1 MPQAIDS
8 SYLLAQLREAFPG
21 LSPQLRQA
29 ARYLLDRPDEV
40 ALNSMRQLAAS
51 AGVQPATMVRLAQR
65 MGCAG
70 YEEWREPFR
79 ERLRRRPVP
88 YGPQARDLQSRKDA
102 ARALG
107 GAHDG
112 LARLAV
118 EMMASDRDNLA
129 NSLDAIGAQRLSE
142 AAAALA
148 AARTLYV
155 VGLRSQYPAAFYVQY
170 ACRMFRTGTILLDAQ
185 GGTFADDLRGM
196 GGADAMLVFSVLP
209 YSREAVEAARFA
221 AERGAAVVSVTDSTV
236 APVARLSTYTLAVAN
251 DGPALFRS
259 VVPTMAVAQTLVAL
273 LLAQGGADAL
283 AQVAE
288 SEAQLDR
295 FEAYWPETEMAE
307 RPVSGA
313 AGDDQ

>member
-1 MPQAIDS
+1 MPQVIDS

-40 ALNSMRQLAAS
+40 ALNSMRRLAAS

-79 ERLRRRPVP
+79 ERLRRRPVS
-88 YGPQARDLQSRKDA
+88 YGPRARDLQSRTEATPSLD
-102 ARALG
+102 
-107 GAHDG
+107 GAYDG

-118 EMMASDRDNLA
+118 EMMAADRANLVS
-129 NSLDAIGAQRLSE
+129 SLDAIGAERLS
-142 AAAALA
+142 AAVTALA
-148 AARTLYV
+148 DARTLYV
-155 VGLRSQYPAAFYVQY
+155 VGLRSQYPAAFYVHY
-170 ACRMFRTGTILLDAQ
+170 ACRMFRTGTILVDAH

-196 GGADAMLVFSVLP
+196 GGGDAMLVFSVRP

-236 APVARLSTYTLAVAN
+236 APVARLSTHTLAVAN

-288 SEAQLDR
+288 SEAQLNR
-295 FEAYWPETEMAE
+295 FDAYWPETEMAE
-307 RPVSGA
+307 RPANGT
-313 AGDDQ
+313 AGEDQ

>member
-1 MPQAIDS
+1 MPGTVDS
-8 SYLLAQLREAFPG
+8 SQLLAQLREAFPG

-29 ARYLLDRPDEV
+29 ARYLLDRPDEI
-40 ALNSMRQLAAS
+40 AFNSMRQLAAG

-65 MGCAG
+65 MGSTG

-79 ERLRRRPVP
+79 ERLRGRPASYGRR
-88 YGPQARDLQSRKDA
+88 ARDLQSRTDA
-102 ARALG
+102 DHSNA
-107 GAHDG
+107 GAYDG

-118 EMMASDRDNLA
+118 EMIGSDRDNLA
-129 NSLDAIGAQRLSE
+129 VSLDAIGAERLGD

-148 AARTLYV
+148 SARTLYV
-155 VGLRSQYPAAFYVQY
+155 VGLRSQYPAAFYVHY

-196 GGADAMLVFSVLP
+196 NSDDAMLVFSVLP

-251 DGPALFRS
+251 DGAALLRS
-259 VVPTMAVAQTLVAL
+259 IVPTMAVAQTLASL

-288 SEAQLDR
+288 SEAQLNR

-307 RPVSGA
+307 PQATNGA
-313 AGDDQ
+313 GEQQ